1 MTYFAV
7 AAFVCACALL
17 ASCDRANEDPN
28 PQSAEISFNS
38 ATIASRAVITD
49 DSFLQAS
56 CSTGE
61 GIGVWGV
68 VNNAINNNSLLIDN
82 AKLTFDTDWS
92 YTPTRHWI
100 RNALHEFWAIYPYSD
115 ANCVLDAENGTLT
128 RNNITLGTTTATNNV
143 DYMCAFSS
151 RDLTDPEATTDPVP
165 LEMRHALSLLEF
177 RFINATNEVEG
188 VSNIYLEGHLY
199 SGAITFGEDG
209 SLEGSTD
216 GLVDVVVNCNS
227 TTAPG
232 GMFNGLCTA
241 SPIPKNLSKSY
252 NLFENVGSVVVMPQ
266 QVEGKDIM
274 LHLSVAGHNATE
286 VNLGKFPVTEWVS
299 GKKYIY
305 TLTLTP
311 QTITGDV
318 RVVDWIKDE
327 VELIP

>member
-28 PQSAEISFNS
+28 PQSTEISFNS
-38 ATIASRAVITD
+38 AATDTRAVIAD
-49 DSFLQAS
+49 DSSLQAS

-68 VNNAINNNSLLIDN
+68 VNNANNNNSVLIDN
-82 AKLTFDTDWS
+82 AKLTFDADWS

-100 RNALHEFWAIYPYSD
+100 RNALHEFWALYPHSD
-115 ANCVLDAENGTLT
+115 ANCVLDAVNGTLT

-143 DYMCAFSS
+143 DYMCAFNS
-151 RDLTDPEATTDPVP
+151 RDLRDPEATTEPVP

-188 VSNIYLEGHLY
+188 ISNIYLEGHLY
-199 SGAITFGEDG
+199 SGSITFGKDG
-209 SLEGSTD
+209 SLEGTTD
-216 GLVDVVVNCNS
+216 GLVDVVVNTNP
-227 TTAPG
+227 TTAPS
-232 GMFNGLCTA
+232 GMFDGLCTA

-266 QVEGKDIM
+266 QVEGKDII
-274 LHLSVAGHNATE
+274 LHLSVAGHSTSD
-286 VNLGKFPVTEWVS
+286 VNLGKFPVAEWVS

-311 QTITGDV
+311 QTIIGDV